1 MIIAQTQQCNATH
14 LMITNV
20 LHKFNQVILPPSN
33 INQIILPP
41 STINIICHSLISI
54 HYHNGQMKEQR
65 VTDRKNQFYQNC
77 AD

>member
-33 INQIILPP
+33 INQIILAP
-41 STINIICHSLISI
+41 SNIDLVCHFLISY
-54 HYHNGQMKEQR
+54 HYHNGQTKEQR
-65 VTDRKNQFYQNC
+65 VIDQMSQI
-77 AD
+77 

>member
-14 LMITNV
+14 VMITNV

-33 INQIILPP
+33 INQIILAP
-41 STINIICHSLISI
+41 SNIDLVCHSLISY

-65 VTDRKNQFYQNC
+65 VTDQMSQF
-77 AD
+77 